1 MSPTADRGQETLS
14 LAIGGDGAELESA
27 RDRVR
32 DLLERSEVDEAEVYA
47 VDLAIEELAGNVVRY
62 GDARS
67 IVLEVAIGASSVR
80 VTIADD
86 GRPFDPTRYPEPA
99 RARTLAEA
107 PIGGRGISLVR
118 SFARAMRYRR
128 DSGGNRLEVDVS
140 RESSSA
146 ASRSSPPATPPPS
159 DL

>member
-1 MSPTADRGQETLS
+1 MSSGALS
-14 LAIGGDGAELESA
+14 AAFGSDLAELERA

-32 DLLERSEVDEAEVYA
+32 AHLEAAGVDETALYA
-47 VDLAIEELAGNVVRY
+47 VDLALEELGGNTIRY
-62 GDARS
+62 GKPGTIR
-67 IVLEVAIGASSVR
+67 VEVAVEASTVR

-86 GRPFDPTRYPEPA
+86 GPPFDPTRHPEPV
-99 RARTLAEA
+99 RARSLAEA

-118 SFARAMRYRR
+118 RFARAMRYRR

-140 RESSSA
+140 RASSPA
-146 ASRSSPPATPPPS
+146 ASRASVPANPPPS